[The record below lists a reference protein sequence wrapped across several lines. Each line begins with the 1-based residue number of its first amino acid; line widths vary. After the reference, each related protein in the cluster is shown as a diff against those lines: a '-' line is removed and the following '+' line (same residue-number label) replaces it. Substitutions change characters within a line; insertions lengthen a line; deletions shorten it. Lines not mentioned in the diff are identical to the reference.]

1 MIPKMAKELIQKAID
16 RSASDIYL
24 IASKEKY
31 KLYFRQMT
39 ARVLVEEIGLES
51 WLSTTYSL

>member
-1 MIPKMAKELIQKAID
+1 MIPKMAKELIQRAID
-16 RSASDIYL
+16 RDASDIYL

-39 ARVLVEEIGLES
+39 ARDLVEELG
-51 WLSTTYSL
+51 

>member
-16 RSASDIYL
+16 RGASDIYL

-39 ARVLVEEIGLES
+39 AGRRNWVRS